1 MPYTFPI
8 GVANSVSSNFG
19 FDPIDTIEYAQNGR
33 FEILQI
39 YLNQQVL
46 DDPAVLDRILKDS
59 HQFSKVYYHGEGY
72 LNDEFPGS
80 DYQKKLYAFL
90 ERTEAPSFILHF
102 DEKTNI
108 DVLIRVVEKLG
119 KQKPAILVENFF
131 REKGKEAAE
140 KNLKKFLALF
150 TLSTNFGTPIYP
162 VLDIPRLFHRDLE
175 METGESLEWCYQVLN
190 FFGNRRIPI
199 LLHLIDAQ
207 DNEQSRNSFVELGK
221 GVLPYDEIFRFILKT
236 RPTIAGAILEFEDKV
251 HPISSRDYLKA
262 LLEA

>member
-1 MPYTFPI
+1 
-8 GVANSVSSNFG
+8 
-19 FDPIDTIEYAQNGR
+19 
-33 FEILQI
+33 
-39 YLNQQVL
+39 
-46 DDPAVLDRILKDS
+46 
-59 HQFSKVYYHGEGY
+59 
-72 LNDEFPGS
+72 
-80 DYQKKLYAFL
+80 
-90 ERTEAPSFILHF
+90 
-102 DEKTNI
+102 
-108 DVLIRVVEKLG
+108 
-119 KQKPAILVENFF
+119 
-131 REKGKEAAE
+131 
-140 KNLKKFLALF
+140 
-150 TLSTNFGTPIYP
+150 GTPIYP

>member
-1 MPYTFPI
+1 MQQPGLNLNHNSPQNKGRKMPYTFPI

-102 DEKTNI
+102 DEKTNS
-108 DVLIRVVEKLG
+108 LL
-119 KQKPAILVENFF
+119 LVEEVGEWS
-131 REKGKEAAE
+131 RLIAR
-140 KNLKKFLALF
+140 
-150 TLSTNFGTPIYP
+150 IY
-162 VLDIPRLFHRDLE
+162 
-175 METGESLEWCYQVLN
+175 G
-190 FFGNRRIPI
+190 
-199 LLHLIDAQ
+199 
-207 DNEQSRNSFVELGK
+207 EQSFKSEQAAQEGQRQLEDEWADILFVLTCLANQTGINIEEAITRNFEKKTARDS
-221 GVLPYDEIFRFILKT
+221 DRHLKN
-236 RPTIAGAILEFEDKV
+236 DK
-251 HPISSRDYLKA
+251 LK
-262 LLEA
+262 LK